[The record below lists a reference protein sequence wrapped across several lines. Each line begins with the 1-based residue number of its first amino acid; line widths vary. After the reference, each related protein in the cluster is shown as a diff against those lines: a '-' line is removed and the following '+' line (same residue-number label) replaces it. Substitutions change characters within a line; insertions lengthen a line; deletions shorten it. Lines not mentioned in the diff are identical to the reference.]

1 MFRFR
6 YRLHLT
12 RDQINTIM
20 TELDVRKRDLS
31 EILEH
36 RPLSTRDRKRFQNKI
51 ITINDALLALQ
62 DWEYVRIETNEE
74 E

>member
-20 TELDVRKRDLS
+20 TELDVRKRDLT

-36 RPLSTRDRKRFQNKI
+36 RPVSSSDRKILQNKI
-51 ITINDALLALQ
+51 IMINDALLALQ
-62 DWEYVRIETNEE
+62 DWDYVRINTEDEE
-74 E
+74 